1 MRGNEV
7 TVPQYASRRYKPNP
21 PTPSSHARAHQG
33 ATSLL
38 RRYKP
43 SSVPFE
49 YTSIDLD
56 STDPVGLGEL
66 AKISVVDD
74 SPGNASLCYSSENTV
89 TTNFGPLAPHAPPER
104 TAAAAAIYVPR
115 VDCYPA
121 CPGPSVK
128 GPSVKRLTTSADSAG
143 SAGSAGTSTSNA
155 TSGGSPSAGSAN
167 FTGWN
172 GTTYTG
178 LLPAFVYQ
186 TAEELGF
193 PSPTVPALEM
203 NRDCP
208 KQPKS
213 SVSRRRRYLPWR

>member
-7 TVPQYASRRYKPNP
+7 TVPQYASRRYKPP
-21 PTPSSHARAHQG
+21 HPTPSSHARAHQG

-49 YTSIDLD
+49 YTSTDLD
-56 STDPVGLGEL
+56 STDPVRLGEL

-74 SPGNASLCYSSENTV
+74 SPGNVSLCYSSENTV

-104 TAAAAAIYVPR
+104 TAAAAAFYVPR
-115 VDCYPA
+115 VECYPA
-121 CPGPSVK
+121 CP
-128 GPSVKRLTTSADSAG
+128 GPSVKRLTTSADSAN

-155 TSGGSPSAGSAN
+155 TNLGGGSPSAGSAN

-203 NRDCP
+203 NRDC
-208 KQPKS
+208 
-213 SVSRRRRYLPWR
+213 L